1 MAIKSN
7 DSTQE
12 VIGGIKTFSGLTN
25 VNVLAVNPTM
35 AELHAMD
42 INVKQEPNYDVAFSD
57 QEFKKITFWL
67 ANADGNFK
75 LEILVNNTHKES
87 KTGKFQW
94 INNIGQVTWST
105 DAPSYD
111 WWKSEGQRK
120 AYTGEETLINFVKA
134 WANVANGD
142 DVSFDTISS
151 IVTGDVTEIK
161 ALLGALKSN
170 QVRVLIGVKDDK
182 YQQVYTKYFGRVKPQ
197 RDDLFVKSL
206 NDDYGAFNADF
217 NADLKLGTHTPTTD
231 LISPDAPA
239 QDDDWTMPQEPVAV
253 GSETTEDTPF

>member
-1 MAIKSN
+1 MYI
-7 DSTQE
+7 
-12 VIGGIKTFSGLTN
+12 F
-25 VNVLAVNPTM
+25 
-35 AELHAMD
+35 
-42 INVKQEPNYDVAFSD
+42 
-57 QEFKKITFWL
+57 FK
-67 ANADGNFK
+67 
-75 LEILVNNTHKES
+75 
-87 KTGKFQW
+87 
-94 INNIGQVTWST
+94 
-105 DAPSYD
+105 
-111 WWKSEGQRK
+111 
-120 AYTGEETLINFVKA
+120 INFVKA

-217 NADLKLGTHTPTTD
+217 NADLKWGTHTPTTD

-239 QDDDWTMPQEPVAV
+239 EDDDWTMPQEPVAV

>member
-75 LEILVNNTHKES
+75 LEILVNNTQKES

-120 AYTGEETLINFVKA
+120 AYTGEETRINFVKA

-197 RDDLFVKSL
+197 RDALFVKSL

-217 NADLKLGTHTPTTD
+217 NADLKWGTHTPTTD

-239 QDDDWTMPQEPVAV
+239 EDDDWTMPQEPVAV